1 MTDTYRT
8 LKGPCKGL
16 FKVKGSKHW
25 GYGFPITS
33 EDEAKSILDDLRKE
47 HHTAR
52 HVAFAWMLGFD
63 GSHHRSSDDGEPN
76 NSAGPPILGVIRANE
91 LTQVLFAVVRYFG
104 GTKLGVGG
112 LMEAY
117 REATNEALKQ
127 GSIIE
132 CIQTQRLS
140 IQFAY
145 EHMGTIMSLVK
156 RWNLEPAQTQF
167 ELSCSLQVDVRL
179 TEVQPFMQAVLDT
192 RVAEIECLT

>member
-16 FKVKGSKHW
+16 FKAKGSKHW

-127 GSIIE
+127 GSIVE

-167 ELSCSLQVDVRL
+167 DLSCSLQVDVRL

>member
-16 FKVKGSKHW
+16 FKAKGSKHW

-127 GSIIE
+127 GSIVE

-167 ELSCSLQVDVRL
+167 DLSCSLQVDVRL

-192 RVAEIECLT
+192 RVRKLSV